1 MHRVPE
7 LVHVVVVAVLAPFA
21 HADRLVRS
29 LQLHDQARPVAP
41 LHLVDLAVSLT
52 VSDTLAHGLVHH
64 LGRQREIGQTE
75 PKKSRSSR
83 KSSLQWKRWTSSRRM
98 QGLQSSRMSR
108 RRQNCDGCIL
118 WIEFSKMVE
127 RGE

>member
-1 MHRVPE
+1 MHRVPG

-75 PKKSRSSR
+75 PKEVKKLKKVNFAVEAMDVKPKDARFAKLKNES
-83 KSSLQWKRWTSSRRM
+83 KDAKLRWMHTM
-98 QGLQSSRMSR
+98 
-108 RRQNCDGCIL
+108 D
-118 WIEFSKMVE
+118 
-127 RGE
+127 